1 MKRKSNLHQ
10 KTASPEQ
17 IYFVI
22 KNGIKIYPISSNRQW
37 FIEVD
42 NNGVIFRFKK
52 KISNDLLNES
62 IAKTVIFYYNKL
74 KEKK

>member
-17 IYFVI
+17 IYYVA
-22 KNGIKIYPISSNRQW
+22 KNGVKIYPISLSGKW
-37 FIEVD
+37 IIEVD

-52 KISNDLLNES
+52 KVSTDVLNES